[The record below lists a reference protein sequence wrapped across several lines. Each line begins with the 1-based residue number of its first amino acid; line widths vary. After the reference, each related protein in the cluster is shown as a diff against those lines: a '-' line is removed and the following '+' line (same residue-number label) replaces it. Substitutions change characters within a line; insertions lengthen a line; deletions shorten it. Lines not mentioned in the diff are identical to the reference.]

1 MPIDVRFDEDRELL
15 HITLSGA
22 WPTLPEIVAER
33 SRLILSGYIR
43 PTVVELVDARN
54 VSRGLP
60 NLSQMKMILQTADED
75 DPADDRQPAEQT
87 RGVGKLEHS
96 VRRRQAGRDARSPR
110 RARVSRGIGR
120 ARLAVPQCVGEDA
133 QEADLFLTLQPAANH
148 AGPAAVA

>member
-43 PTVVELVDARN
+43 PSVVELVDARD

-60 NLSQMKMILQTADED
+60 NLSQMKTILHAIGTLPSKRAVLVSSNVQYA
-75 DPADDRQPAEQT
+75 A
-87 RGVGKLEHS
+87 GKLAETLDPHG
-96 VRRRQAGRDARSPR
+96 VRVFREESAALDWLFRQQATDKP
-110 RARVSRGIGR
+110 
-120 ARLAVPQCVGEDA
+120 A
-133 QEADLFLTLQPAANH
+133 QVTTAKLL
-148 AGPAAVA
+148 

>member
-43 PTVVELVDARN
+43 PTVVELIDARN

-60 NLSQMKMILQTADED
+60 NLSQMKMILHAIGNLPSKRAVLVNFEY
-75 DPADDRQPAEQT
+75 
-87 RGVGKLEHS
+87 S
-96 VRRRQAGRDARSPR
+96 VRRRQAGGDTRSAR
-110 RARVSRGIGR
+110 RARVSRGIRGP
-120 ARLAVPQCVGEDA
+120 RLAVSQRAAEDA

>member
-60 NLSQMKMILQTADED
+60 NLSQMKMILQTIGTLPSKRAVLVSSNIQY
-75 DPADDRQPAEQT
+75 AA
-87 RGVGKLEHS
+87 GKLAETLDPHGVRVFREES
-96 VRRRQAGRDARSPR
+96 VALDWLFHNASEKVFKKP
-110 RARVSRGIGR
+110 VSS
-120 ARLAVPQCVGEDA
+120 
-133 QEADLFLTLQPAANH
+133 
-148 AGPAAVA
+148 